1 MQAGRVGQV
10 TSMNVSTRKPSRACL
25 GLLLG
30 GSICSSIVGAREAG
44 ASDEAK
50 PPLPPTPS
58 ASEVLPGE
66 SDDSGPKSR
75 AGSLSGFVGWAFNV
89 PLGSVRD
96 FTNTASLLGFELQAH
111 AWLSARLSLGL
122 SAEWAMYTDTLEAGS
137 YSLEQ
142 ADSTARGYGKL
153 QTTSV
158 RLLAHYAPPLRSE
171 FQPYIGPLVGVSWA
185 AFELEAADVVRSD
198 TKFSVNVGAEAGILI
213 SFEGGGPA
221 AVVNLRYS
229 TSPAAGF
236 GSSVTNVQSLG
247 LLLGIG
253 F

>member
-1 MQAGRVGQV
+1 
-10 TSMNVSTRKPSRACL
+10 MNVSTRKPGGPCI

-30 GSICSSIVGAREAG
+30 GWLSSSIAG
-44 ASDEAK
+44 PRQAWASDGPASS
-50 PPLPPTPS
+50 PPAPAASDRS
-58 ASEVLPGE
+58 AVA
-66 SDDSGPKSR
+66 SDHSVPKTR
-75 AGSLSGFVGWAFNV
+75 AGDWSGFVGWAFNI
-89 PLGSVRD
+89 PLGSVRE
-96 FTNTASLLGFELQAH
+96 FANTASLLGFELQAH
-111 AWLSARLSLGL
+111 AWLSSRLSLGV

-142 ADSTARGYGKL
+142 TESTARAYNQL

-158 RLLAHYAPPLRSE
+158 RLLAHYALPGSRE
-171 FQPYIGPLVGVSWA
+171 FQPYIGPLVGASWS

-198 TKFSVNVGAEAGILI
+198 TEFSVNVGAEAGVLI
-213 SFEGGGPA
+213 PFEGGGPS

-236 GSSVTNVQSLG
+236 GSIVTNVQSLG

>member
-1 MQAGRVGQV
+1 
-10 TSMNVSTRKPSRACL
+10 MNVSIRKPSGPCI

-30 GSICSSIVGAREAG
+30 GCLFSSIVGARPAW
-44 ASDEAK
+44 ASDGA
-50 PPLPPTPS
+50 TPATPAAERS
-58 ASEVLPGE
+58 HTQ
-66 SDDSGPKSR
+66 SDHSVPKTR
-75 AGSLSGFVGWAFNV
+75 AGSLSGFVGWAFNI
-89 PLGSVRD
+89 PLGSVRE
-96 FTNTASLLGFELQAH
+96 FANTASLLGFELQAH
-111 AWLSARLSLGL
+111 AWLSTRLSLGV

-137 YSLEQ
+137 YSLDQTE
-142 ADSTARGYGKL
+142 STARAYNDL

-158 RLLAHYAPPLRSE
+158 RLLAHYALTGSDE
-171 FQPYIGPLVGVSWA
+171 FRPYIGPLVGVSWS

-213 SFEGGGPA
+213 PFDGGGPS

-236 GSSVTNVQSLG
+236 GSIVTNVQSLG